1 MTNKFRIKSLLL
13 GFSAIMTA
21 GLMSSC
27 NDSFIF
33 DEEGDCSVHY
43 RVPVT
48 FKHNILD
55 ADAITSQVRNVT
67 LYVFD
72 NNGDHVLTQTDNI
85 PENLEGAYYM
95 DVKLPPGNYDM
106 IAWGRGESPMTDAVR
121 FGIGGDDKPASASE
135 LTATLPLLGDESAYF
150 HEKDIEPLFWGKAT
164 GVECKAEDY
173 GNIVLPAID
182 LMKDTNVIKVVL
194 QNLDDT
200 QMKMDDFRIEITSD
214 NSRMDCQNNIVPFGT
229 VRYDSWSS
237 TLLAT
242 EKNETKSEA
251 VPTGIMTENTTGRIM
266 ASSDMRL
273 RVIRLH
279 DNEPII
285 NLDLPNYLVRVK
297 GHYNMKYSDQ
307 EYLDRMDQHTLT
319 FFIDAD
325 MNWYTAMGINING
338 WTVVPDQ
345 NDDL

>member
-13 GFSAIMTA
+13 GFSAILTG

-55 ADAITSQVRNVT
+55 ADAISSQVRNVT

-72 NNGDHVLTQTDNI
+72 GNGNHVLTQTGNI
-85 PENLEGAYYM
+85 PGNLEETYFM
-95 DVKLPPGNYDM
+95 DVNLPPGNYDM
-106 IAWGRGESPMTDAVR
+106 IAWGRGESPMSDAVR
-121 FGIGGDDKPASASE
+121 FNIGGNEKPESPVH
-135 LTATLPLLGDESAYF
+135 LTASLPLQGDEETYF
-150 HEKDIEPLFWGKAT
+150 HDKDIEPLFWGRIT
-164 GVECKAEDY
+164 GVECNAKDY

-200 QMKMDDFRIEITSD
+200 EMKMDDFRIEISSD
-214 NSRMDCQNNIVPFGT
+214 NSRMDCLNNIVPFGI
-229 VRYDSWSS
+229 VRYHSWSS

-242 EKNETKSEA
+242 EKNETKSEV
-251 VPTGIMTENTTGRIM
+251 VPTGMMTENTTGRIM
-266 ASSDMRL
+266 AATDMRL
-273 RVIRLH
+273 RVIRMH

-285 NLDLPNYLVRVK
+285 NLNLPNYLVRVK
-297 GHYNMKYSDQ
+297 GHYNKKYSDQ
-307 EYLDRMDQHTLT
+307 EYLDRMDQHTLS